1 MKNKKEKGNFV
12 WTKIKRQMINKF
24 VSVIILIKTDLQ
36 AHIFNP
42 DFNLILKK
50 KKKPNVKA
58 VRRWTVCI
66 KKTLK

>member
-1 MKNKKEKGNFV
+1 
-12 WTKIKRQMINKF
+12 MINKF

-58 VRRWTVCI
+58 LRRWTVCI